1 MRRRDAAHLM
11 RSARARL
18 IGHRQVLEVLAAQP
32 ARKDVV
38 LVGLEAHV
46 CCLQTVCDLAARGY
60 RVHIVADG
68 ISSQRALDRSV
79 GIARMQA
86 RIPLEWAQHLARG
99 TSLALQSLSLGGA
112 LWGDHLWYVSTLW
125 VLSWF
130 APLLTRWA
138 NW

>member
-1 MRRRDAAHLM
+1 MRRSDAAHLM
-11 RSARARL
+11 RCARARR
-18 IGHRQVLEVLAAQP
+18 IGHRQMLEALAAQP

-46 CCLQTVCDLAARGY
+46 CCLQTVCDLAARGN

-86 RIPLEWAQHLARG
+86 RSPLAAWRARS
-99 TSLALQSLSLGGA
+99 TSPA
-112 LWGDHLWYVSTLW
+112 
-125 VLSWF
+125 
-130 APLLTRWA
+130 APR
-138 NW
+138 